1 MGLCLLGGNN
11 CRHNKGVKTGSP
23 IKLVLWGVLR
33 ALFLAIW
40 NLENSIVLK
49 TLQHFD
55 VLGIC
60 ISISVHLME

>member
-33 ALFLAIW
+33 ALFLASQ
-40 NLENSIVLK
+40 NLENSKSPK
-49 TLQHFD
+49 TLR
-55 VLGIC
+55 
-60 ISISVHLME
+60 HLMSSGYVYLYPYT